1 MKNKILKLSRVLF
14 NLNLKKE
21 ASEISELINEGSPSR
36 VDFSGILKLSPSNPP
51 TNVQEDLSG
60 YFKEH
65 GLEPLRA
72 DKLHITL
79 LNQAV
84 LKPFAKELKEK
95 SFPEYDGPITYGD
108 SYFITRDQKESV
120 FVVIKEQGKLSNYI
134 SRTLEEMGIN
144 AKPEPNRIYHIT
156 LANKTGNP
164 HDSVGH
170 SEAKPIRLEDEDC
183 KLIEY

>member
-1 MKNKILKLSRVLF
+1 MNNKILKLSKILF
-14 NLNLKKE
+14 NLNLRKE
-21 ASEISELINEGSPSR
+21 ASEVSELTAESAPSR
-36 VDFSGILKLSPSNPP
+36 VNFSGILKLSPSNPP
-51 TNVQEDLSG
+51 TNVQEGLSG

-65 GLEPLRA
+65 GLEPLPA

-95 SFPEYDGPITYGD
+95 AFPEYDGPITYEKKY
-108 SYFITRDQKESV
+108 SITRDQKESV
-120 FVVIKEQGKLSNYI
+120 FVVIKEQKKLSDYI
-134 SRTLEEMGIN
+134 SKTLKEMDIG
-144 AKPEPNRIYHIT
+144 AEPEPNRIYHIT

-170 SEAKPIRLEDEDC
+170 SEAQPIILKDC
-183 KLIEY
+183 TEI